1 MKLKE
6 KISIDEFDGKRF
18 QIRLVEPVPTNEKKA
33 VITHYL
39 HNIDNGVSKHFKK
52 EALKYIKEYV
62 QYQDTKDILISVS
75 PSKSPSEKLYTSQR
89 LSFFEFLRSL
99 L

>member
-39 HNIDNGVSKHFKK
+39 HNIDNGVFKISTTTPHTPS
-52 EALKYIKEYV
+52 LS
-62 QYQDTKDILISVS
+62 TLHPSVS
-75 PSKSPSEKLYTSQR
+75 FQVGP
-89 LSFFEFLRSL
+89 LSRGPT
-99 L
+99 